1 MAKKRKIAK
10 AQKERA
16 KNRRKNWEKIRDG
29 ITASLQKKQRVK
41 DLKKAQKAVENV
53 RKKAIEKGEKDRIK
67 LARKKI
73 QTKKGGGK
81 EEIKKVTKRTTKN
94 GENK

>member
-29 ITASLQKKQRVK
+29 IIASLQKKQRVK
-41 DLKKAQKAVENV
+41 DLKKAQKAVDGV
-53 RKKAIEKGEKDRIK
+53 RKKAIERAEKDRIK
-67 LARKKI
+67 LAKKKT
-73 QTKKGGGK
+73 QTRKGGKK
-81 EEIKKVTKRTTKN
+81 EQIKKVTKRTTKN
-94 GENK
+94 GGNK